1 MKKTIALA
9 LTVMM
14 VLFCLA
20 GCKEDPAKQ
29 LYGSWSG
36 EISMDL
42 SQDMS
47 ALGELG
53 VDMSDVETTLPMAV
67 TFTFNQDGTYSM
79 SLDREKVEAAMNNFM
94 TSMLDKVV
102 EALYIQFEAQG
113 VTKEQVDAL
122 MQEQYNTDL
131 AGFAQQSLGEAIDYD
146 AVFSEADGE
155 GHFAVEDGVLYTWEE
170 DETDREG
177 MTYTLNGDNLTFESS
192 DDAETAEQL
201 VFPFTLTKVK

>member
-9 LTVMM
+9 LMVVM
-14 VLFCLA
+14 VLFCLT
-20 GCKEDPAKQ
+20 GCQEDPAKQ

-42 SQDMS
+42 SEDIS
-47 ALGELG
+47 TLAELG
-53 VDMSDVETTLPMAV
+53 IDMSDVETTLPMAV
-67 TFTFNQDGTYSM
+67 TFTFNKDGTYSM
-79 SLDREKVEAAMNNFM
+79 TPDREKVEAALNNMM

-131 AGFAQQSLGEAIDYD
+131 AGFAQQSLGEAVDYD
-146 AVFSEADGE
+146 DIFSDSDSE
-155 GHFAVEDGVLYTWEE
+155 GHFEVKDGVLYTWGE

-177 MTYTLNGDNLTFESS
+177 MTYTLSGDSLTFESS
-192 DDAETAEQL
+192 DNAETTGQL